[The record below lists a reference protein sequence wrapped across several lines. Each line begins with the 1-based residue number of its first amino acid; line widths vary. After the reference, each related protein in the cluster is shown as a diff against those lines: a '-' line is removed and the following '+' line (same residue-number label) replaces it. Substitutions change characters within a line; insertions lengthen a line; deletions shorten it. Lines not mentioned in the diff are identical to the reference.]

1 MDIDLGI
8 VAVAVTGITWTGLLL
23 WRSARR
29 ADAD

>member
-8 VAVAVTGITWTGLLL
+8 VAAALMGITWTGLAL
-23 WRSARR
+23 RRYARR